1 MEKDLA
7 ERIKHVA
14 QVLNNNEVQYMFVG
28 GVAISFYGTPRPS
41 VNLPKGI
48 EYDIDVWYLATNANF
63 IKLINAI
70 SIISPELKDELDKL
84 VFDPKK
90 TFIKFHQ
97 DEFHFDFL
105 PELVAFYHK
114 DFKRCYSNKE
124 VGEIEGVQIN
134 IISKEDLLLDKEKL
148 GRDKDLADIENL
160 KKNSYKGFTR

>member
-7 ERIKHVA
+7 EEIKRVA
-14 QVLNNNEVQYMFVG
+14 QALNRHEVEYMFVG

-41 VNLPKGI
+41 VNLPKNV
-48 EYDIDVWYLATNANF
+48 EYDIDVWYLATNGNF
-63 IKLINAI
+63 IKLIEGI
-70 SIISPELKDELDKL
+70 SEISPELKNELDKI

-90 TFIKFHQ
+90 TFIKFQ
-97 DEFHFDFL
+97 QGEFHFDFL

-114 DFKRCYSNKE
+114 DFKRCYANKE
-124 VGEIEGVQIN
+124 VGEIDGVQIN

>member
-7 ERIKHVA
+7 EEIKRVA
-14 QVLNNNEVQYMFVG
+14 QALNRHEKSNTCF
-28 GVAISFYGTPRPS
+28 VAISFYGTPRPS
-41 VNLPKGI
+41 VNLPKNV
-48 EYDIDVWYLATNANF
+48 EYDIDVWYLATNGNF
-63 IKLINAI
+63 IKLIEGI
-70 SIISPELKDELDKL
+70 SEISPELKNELDKI

-90 TFIKFHQ
+90 TFIKFQ
-97 DEFHFDFL
+97 QGEFHFDFL

-114 DFKRCYSNKE
+114 DFKRCYANKE
-124 VGEIEGVQIN
+124 VGEIDGVQIN

>member
-7 ERIKHVA
+7 EGIKRVA
-14 QVLNNNEVQYMFVG
+14 KALNKHEVEYMFVG

-41 VNLPKGI
+41 VNLPKYV
-48 EYDIDVWYLATNANF
+48 EYDIDVWYQATNANF
-63 IKLINAI
+63 IKLVAGI
-70 SIISPELKDELDKL
+70 SEISPELKNELGKI

-90 TFIKFHQ
+90 TFIKFSL

-105 PELVAFYHK
+105 PELVAFDHK
-114 DFKRCYSNKE
+114 NFKGCYANKE

-134 IISKEDLLLDKEKL
+134 IISKEDLLRDKEKL

-160 KKNSYKGFTR
+160 KKSSYKGFAR

>member
-7 ERIKHVA
+7 TVIKHVA
-14 QVLNNNEVQYMFVG
+14 QALNKFEVHYMFVG

-48 EYDIDVWYLATNANF
+48 DYDIDVWYLATHDKF
-63 IKLINAI
+63 VKLIKTI
-70 SIISPELKDELDKL
+70 SIISPELKSELDQV

-97 DEFHFDFL
+97 DVFHFDFL

-114 DFKRCYSNKE
+114 DFKRCYASKE
-124 VGEIEGVQIN
+124 VGEIDGVQIN
-134 IISKEDLLLDKEKL
+134 IISKNDLLLDKEKL

-160 KKNSYKGFTR
+160 KKSSYKGFTR